1 VVAFY
6 LPGGIAIYTFSL
18 ILAVGTF
25 IGLVWVTLQ
34 APEDELSQR
43 IDAGLWAL
51 FGGLISGRL
60 LYVAINWSYFQLNIW
75 ESLQVHQG
83 GIHFVGTFTGGL
95 ISLAVF
101 SWIRGLHFG
110 RLADSL
116 VPLMAAVS
124 VSIWLGCWIDGCG
137 YGPSAPYWWG
147 FPTAD
152 EWGTI
157 TRRWPLQ
164 PVAALSTVALL
175 WLLERYAQRRR
186 LKPGLLA
193 SLGFL
198 GVSMILFITSFFR
211 VDPTPICFNWRLE
224 TCISFLY
231 ILLALCGVI
240 WFSQSKL
247 NDHAERQSI

>member
-18 ILAVGTF
+18 ILAVGTL
-25 IGLVWVTLQ
+25 IGLVWVALQ
-34 APEDELSQR
+34 APEEELSQR

-51 FGGLISGRL
+51 FGGIISGRA

-75 ESLQVHQG
+75 ESLQVYQG
-83 GIHFVGTFTGGL
+83 GIHFVGTFAGGL
-95 ISLAVF
+95 ISLVIF
-101 SWIRGLHFG
+101 SLIRGLHFG
-110 RLADSL
+110 KLADSL
-116 VPLMAAVS
+116 VPLMAAIS
-124 VSIWLGCWIDGCG
+124 VSMWLGCWIDGCG
-137 YGPSAPYWWG
+137 YGPAAPYWWG

-164 PVAALSTVALL
+164 PVAALLTVALL
-175 WLLERYAQRRR
+175 WPLERFVQRRR
-186 LKPGLLA
+186 LKTGLLA

-198 GVSMILFITSFFR
+198 GVSMILFTTSFFR
-211 VDPTPICFNWRLE
+211 VDPIPICFGWRLD
-224 TCISFLY
+224 TCISLFY

-247 NDHAERQSI
+247 NDHAERQPI